1 MRGDI
6 IEMVVYQI
14 VWLRDNSK
22 CMPSAEHEF
31 VYFIWARQAIKTNK
45 IIRLNN
51 DHLRYGIGVQRPS
64 YKTTIFYMQIVEMS
78 LLSLFFFFLLLWSTS
93 VPMLLFK
100 LNETAMKQAAFGSSR
115 YRCSHSK
122 YKG

>member
-22 CMPSAEHEF
+22 CMPSAEHGF
-31 VYFIWARQAIKTNK
+31 VYFIWARQAIKTNT
-45 IIRLNN
+45 IISLNN

-78 LLSLFFFFLLLWSTS
+78 LLSLFFFFYFCGPLQFPCFCSSL
-93 VPMLLFK
+93 MK
-100 LNETAMKQAAFGSSR
+100 QQYKQAAFG
-115 YRCSHSK
+115 
-122 YKG
+122 